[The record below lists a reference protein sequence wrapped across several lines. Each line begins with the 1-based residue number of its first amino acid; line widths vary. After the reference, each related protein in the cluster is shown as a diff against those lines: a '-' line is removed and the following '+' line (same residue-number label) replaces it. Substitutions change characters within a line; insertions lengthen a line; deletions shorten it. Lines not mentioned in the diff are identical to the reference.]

1 MARKYTIQL
10 NYLATI
16 NVSVE
21 GDFNDEGEALSKAR
35 EIAEDADINQF
46 SIGEEKESRIISAY

>member
-1 MARKYTIQL
+1 MAKRYTIQL
-10 NYLATI
+10 SYLATI

-21 GDFNDEGEALSKAR
+21 GDFNDEGEALGKAR

-46 SIGEEKESRIISAY
+46 SIGEEKESKIINAY